1 MLFQFDE
8 IPSTQDVLKDY
19 YRDKTAVFGD
29 AVTAEAQT
37 HGRGRYGHHFHSPKG
52 RGIYLS
58 ILLPYR
64 DIDRLTIRTA
74 AVVMKVIEDV
84 AGVAV
89 KVKWIN
95 DLLLHGRKIAGILA
109 EAVVDDAGRPGAV
122 IVGVG
127 INLTEPPGGYPED
140 IRDRAGALLFPTE
153 QNAMPVQ
160 AVTQL
165 KKSLTAA
172 LLEKLQEMGATEES
186 AEEFALYRARL
197 INPSEVPPGAL
208 DAICLPGA
216 PASSGPDR

>member
-37 HGRGRYGHHFHSPKG
+37 QGRGRYGHHFHSPKG

-58 ILLPYR
+58 VLLPYR
-64 DIDRLTIRTA
+64 DIDRLTVRAA
-74 AVVMKVIEDV
+74 AVVMQVIEDMT
-84 AGVAV
+84 GAV
-89 KVKWIN
+89 VSVKWVN

-122 IVGVG
+122 ILGVG

-140 IRDRAGALLFPTE
+140 IRDRAGALLSPAE
-153 QNAMPVQ
+153 QSAMPVQ

-172 LLEKLQEMGATEES
+172 LLGKLQEMGATEES
-186 AEEFALYRARL
+186 PGELALYRARL
-197 INPSEVPPGAL
+197 LNPSDVPPGAL
-208 DAICLPGA
+208 DGGRPPGA
-216 PASSGPDR
+216 PASGGPDR